1 MGKLLRFHS
10 AGSYY
15 TVLDVTQIFNLVICS
30 FTDIDEW
37 GVYVYGN

>member
-1 MGKLLRFHS
+1 MGKLLCFHN

-15 TVLDVTQIFNLVICS
+15 TVLDPTQVFSLVICS

-37 GVYVYGN
+37 GVYVHGN